1 MNFFEHADEGTVV
14 RHYDDNTYDII
25 LSYTA
30 LDVLLKHETR
40 VIYEL
45 GKSQFIIK
53 DIKTTIDEDN
63 VWRNTFNVVPNNF

>member
-14 RHYDDNTYDII
+14 RHYDDDII

-30 LDVLLKHETR
+30 LDVLVNHESR

-45 GKSQFIIK
+45 GKNQFVIK
-53 DIKTTIDEDN
+53 NIKTTIDDDN
-63 VWRNTFNVVPNNF
+63 IWRNTFNVVPNNF